1 MTDTQVTAD
10 RPVCATCGAWLDPDG
25 SCFVCNM
32 WPTEPPSD
40 PDEPLMVPVDQ
51 VVEVP
56 SRLFADV
63 AALLDGGIP
72 PAPAPVLLAREDG
85 HHLFYREKVNVLFGD
100 PESGKT
106 WIALA
111 ALAEAL
117 RAGRRG
123 AFIDL
128 DHNGVG
134 EVVQRLLLLGAPVDA
149 LRNPGAFRYAEPEDG
164 DELITVVQ
172 VLRAWRPA
180 AVVVDS
186 LGELLPMLGLS
197 SNSPDDYTS
206 AHRRVLTP
214 IANAGGVVIAVD
226 HMPKSEEAR
235 AHGQTGTVAK
245 KRAVNGVTLRVTL
258 TQAFAPGR
266 GGTASMTVEKD
277 RPGGVRAHC
286 PGDGKN
292 PPAGRFIMS
301 VDDQGLTSWRV
312 TAPRLEAPTG
322 GGGPDAD
329 VAELDSL
336 VPPPRTKRDVQDRLG
351 WGSNRAQNA
360 LARWR
365 DLQRPTDE

>member
-1 MTDTQVTAD
+1 MTEGTANA
-10 RPVCATCGAWLDPDG
+10 PTCATCGALLDPDG
-25 SCFVCNM
+25 SCFICGM

-40 PDEPLMVPVDQ
+40 PDEPLVVPVDQ
-51 VVEVP
+51 VAEVAG

-72 PAPAPVLLAREDG
+72 EPPRPVLLQREDG

-111 ALAEAL
+111 GLAEAL
-117 RAGRRG
+117 RAGRKG

-128 DHNGVG
+128 DHNGVA
-134 EVVQRLLLLGAPVDA
+134 EIVQRLILLGAPVDA

-180 AVVVDS
+180 VAVVDS

-245 KRAVNGVTLRVTL
+245 KRAVNGITLRVTVVE
-258 TQAFAPGR
+258 AFAPGR
-266 GGTASMTVEKD
+266 GGSASMTVEKD

-286 PGDGKN
+286 PGAGKN
-292 PPAGRFIMS
+292 PPAGRFVME
-301 VDDQGLTSWRV
+301 VDDQGATSWRV
-312 TAPRLEAPTG
+312 TTPRIDAPAAG
-322 GGGPDAD
+322 NGGPDAD
-329 VAELDSL
+329 VAELDAM

-360 LARWR
+360 LSRWR
-365 DLQRPTDE
+365 ELRKHED